1 MHQAT
6 TACAVRNTDG
16 ADGDASSRAV
26 LRRRAGRRALLVVAG
41 GVMGAI
47 VLNVGVALAD
57 TASFTS
63 ENCSTW
69 SVPAG
74 VLSVQIAAVGAAGS
88 DGTDPSGNPVTP
100 GGDGDGVS
108 ATLSVTPGQS
118 LDVCV
123 DSGGGAGSASGD
135 PAAGMGGGASGVAVG
150 ADFSAPVVVAGGGGG
165 GGSGLGGGSGG
176 TGGAAGQPSGQTGGD
191 SASGADGGTVF
202 GGHGGSDTSGG
213 AGGPEDN
220 NGFGVVGSDGSASTS
235 NGPGTGGVGGSSGC
249 EGGGGGAGYFGGG
262 GGAGSTQCGGG
273 GGGGGSDFCAPSVS
287 ACTVTTGE
295 GAQTSAGSAVGDAQ
309 VVLSFT
315 PAAAPL
321 ASITAPA
328 NGATYTQG
336 QIVDSSFTC
345 AEGAGGPGIVSCL
358 DQNGRASGSAIDT
371 STAGSH
377 TLTVTATSSDG
388 LTGAASVNYTVVA
401 PPITAPPAVVPPT
414 VAPPTRPRVSSALLG
429 SKSFLAG
436 KGTTIT
442 LNLSEAASITVVVA
456 QRVTGHK
463 VAGVCSKHAN
473 KGKRCTLSRDV
484 KTLHLS
490 GVAGTDRLRL
500 LVKRLRPGSYTA
512 RITASDSVGSSNAV
526 TLRFKIK

>member
-16 ADGDASSRAV
+16 ADGDACLRAV

-41 GVMGAI
+41 ALLGAI

-63 ENCSTW
+63 QGCSMS

-88 DGTDPSGNPVTP
+88 EGTDSSGTPVTA

-108 ATLSVTPGQS
+108 ATLSVTPGQI

-123 DSGGGAGSASGD
+123 DSGGGAGGSRSNDLVAG
-135 PAAGMGGGASGVAVG
+135 GMGGGASGVAVG
-150 ADFSAPVVVAGGGGG
+150 DDFSAPVVVAGGGGG
-165 GGSGLGGGSGG
+165 GGSALGGGPGG
-176 TGGAAGQPSGQTGGD
+176 TGGPAGQTGGN
-191 SASGADGGTVF
+191 SHSGAGNGGNGTIVF
-202 GGHGGSDTSGG
+202 GGQGGSETPAGQGGQPDNGFGEAGANGSASDSGGPGIGG
-213 AGGPEDN
+213 AGD
-220 NGFGVVGSDGSASTS
+220 SDT
-235 NGPGTGGVGGSSGC
+235 C
-249 EGGGGGAGYFGGG
+249 DGGGGGAGYFGGG

-287 ACTVTTGE
+287 PCAITTGE
-295 GAQTSAGSAVGDAQ
+295 GVGTSAGSAAGDAQ

-321 ASITAPA
+321 ASITGPA
-328 NGATYTQG
+328 SGATYTQG
-336 QIVDSSFTC
+336 QVVDSSFAC
-345 AEGAGGPGIVSCL
+345 AEGTGGTGIVSCL
-358 DQNGRASGSAIDT
+358 DQSGHASGSAIDT

-388 LTGAASVNYTVVA
+388 LTGTASVPYTVVA
-401 PPITAPPAVVPPT
+401 PPPAPPPATPT
-414 VAPPTRPRVSSALLG
+414 TAPPTRPRVSAASLG
-429 SKSFLAG
+429 SKSFAAA

-442 LNLSEAASITVVVA
+442 LNLSEAGSITVVVA

-463 VAGVCSKHAN
+463 VAGVCSTHAK
-473 KGKRCTLSRDV
+473 KGKRCTLTRDV
-484 KTLHLS
+484 KTLHLR
-490 GVAGTDRLRL
+490 GVVGANRLRL
-500 LVKRLRPGSYTA
+500 LIKRLRPGSYTA
-512 RITASDSVGSSNAV
+512 RITASDSVGSSKPV